1 MTVRDHR
8 DLVIEDL
15 AADEAAASAERDAY
29 RLLLIL
35 ALEQLHQQGAINQRQ
50 QATIVRDR
58 ETHRRL
64 RERALVD
71 EQVAA

>member
-15 AADEAAASAERDAY
+15 VADEAAASAERDAY

-58 ETHRRL
+58 EAHRRL
-64 RERALVD
+64 REKALL